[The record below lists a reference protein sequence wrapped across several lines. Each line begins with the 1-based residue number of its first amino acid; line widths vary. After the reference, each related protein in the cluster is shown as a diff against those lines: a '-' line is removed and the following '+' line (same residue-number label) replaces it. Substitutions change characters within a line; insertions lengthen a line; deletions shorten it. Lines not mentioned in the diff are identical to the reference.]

1 MRTRQKKLPIVQSW
15 QYQYQ
20 REKAKAIEAAKA
32 QAAGASVDVKAAT
45 RFDPCLWIERK
56 FGVTLWAGTEEK
68 PGQREIANAYA
79 LSLRRQWERR
89 EFEAGRIAEQQL
101 ENYVPGTQV
110 KNIIRVE
117 AGHT

>member
-1 MRTRQKKLPIVQSW
+1 MALNLLQKIERRRAYLQKYVPKPALKPKQKEKKESPDKLAV
-15 QYQYQ
+15 
-20 REKAKAIEAAKA
+20 
-32 QAAGASVDVKAAT
+32 T
-45 RFDPCLWIERK
+45 RFDPCLWIKQR
-56 FGVTLWAGTEEK
+56 FGVDLWAGTDEK

-79 LSLRRQWERR
+79 LSLHRQWERR
-89 EFEAGRIAEQQL
+89 EFEAGRIVEQQL